1 MIPILTNIPFLYCHS
16 LLTSRGFTPF
26 TSPSQTT
33 TSAYPSSSSTVTP
46 SSLPRTSSCQTTSS
60 VHSSSYYFPSSVMAS
75 FPSLTPS
82 LHFPLLFLTSTLP
95 SPPHLYPFS
104 HPHSLHPPPLL
115 TPLELLSLR
124 QSTRS

>member
-1 MIPILTNIPFLYCHS
+1 MIPRLTNIPILYCHS

-26 TSPSQTT
+26 TSPSLTT

-60 VHSSSYYFPSSVMAS
+60 VHSSYYSPSSVMAS
-75 FPSLTPS
+75 LPSLTPS
-82 LHFPLLFLTSTLP
+82 LHFPLLFLTSTLSFP
-95 SPPHLYPFS
+95 SS
-104 HPHSLHPPPLL
+104 SLSLSSSSLSPPPPLL
-115 TPLELLSLR
+115 TPWELLSLR